1 MRWNQH
7 HRRQIRSLATALARV
22 QATFIT
28 TEIRLQPAQG
38 IQPITQSSMQEIPFD
53 FECNRVS
60 GSRFNTGKGRVPR
73 RHSLAVAHLP
83 VSPPANLLRHPGVC
97 LGARLLKI
105 HALLEESPSPFGVFS
120 CKSHLVG
127 PVKHELSGG
136 IPFCRASRRADHSEQ
151 TFPGTGTSLPAA
163 GT

>member
-53 FECNRVS
+53 FECNESPSHALTRE
-60 GSRFNTGKGRVPR
+60 RAYQPR

-83 VSPPANLLRHPGVC
+83 VSPPANLLRHLGEC
-97 LGARLLKI
+97 LWARLLKI

-120 CKSHLVG
+120 CKSHPVG

-136 IPFCRASRRADHSEQ
+136 IPFCRASRWADHSEQ